1 MRVLLPY
8 IYHSLT
14 HCIERAFQD
23 EGHET
28 LVVDW
33 RKFGKE
39 SNRHKIEPYCL
50 AAAKEFQP
58 EFAFCQFQ
66 DRGLITYK
74 FPEYLKS
81 IGCFSVN
88 WSGDVR
94 HPLPDWYKDLAPY
107 FSVTS
112 FTNVPDVEEIRA
124 MGYRAE
130 FLQIGYDE
138 TIFNTEGAGERSGV
152 VFLGNNYSGYRF
164 AESEG
169 RREMVAALAKA
180 FPDDFTVYGMSWEG
194 IVPPKNNGGY
204 LHETMSAPVLKK
216 ALISVGWDHFHR
228 PGFASDRILRGT
240 ACGCA
245 VVNQHYEGIEIEHP
259 TVRVALSIDEMVTEV
274 SLLLRAPKLAMEL
287 GSINAANTLKQHR
300 WNNRVKQMMQWM
312 T

>member
-1 MRVLLPY
+1 M
-8 IYHSLT
+8 
-14 HCIERAFQD
+14 
-23 EGHET
+23 
-28 LVVDW
+28 
-33 RKFGKE
+33 
-39 SNRHKIEPYCL
+39 
-50 AAAKEFQP
+50 
-58 EFAFCQFQ
+58 
-66 DRGLITYK
+66 
-74 FPEYLKS
+74 
-81 IGCFSVN
+81 
-88 WSGDVR
+88 
-94 HPLPDWYKDLAPY
+94 APY

-152 VFLGNNYSGYRF
+152 VFLGNNYSGYKF

-216 ALISVGWDHFHR
+216 ALVAVGWDHFHR
-228 PGFASDRILRGT
+228 PGFASDRILRAT

-245 VVNQHYEGIEIEHP
+245 VVNQHYDGIALEHP
-259 TVRVALSIDEMVTEV
+259 DVKAVRTINEMVESV
-274 SLLLRAPKLAMEL
+274 GHALKHPVESQMIGDL
-287 GSINAANTLKQHR
+287 NAQNTLKQHR
-300 WNNRVKQMMQWM
+300 WNNRVRVMETWM
-312 T
+312 K

>member
-33 RKFGKE
+33 TKYRKEG
-39 SNRHKIEPYCL
+39 NRHKVEPYCL
-50 AAAKEFQP
+50 SAAKEFQP

-138 TIFNTEGAGERSGV
+138 RIFNTEGAGERSGV

-216 ALISVGWDHFHR
+216 ALVAVGLDHFLR
-228 PGFASDRILRGT
+228 PGFASDRLLRAT
-240 ACGCA
+240 ACGAA
-245 VVNQHYEGIEIEHP
+245 VVQRHYDGIEQEHP
-259 TVRVALSIDEMVTEV
+259 WVVDVNSIEEMVDNVRHALEHPGAIATLA
-274 SLLLRAPKLAMEL
+274 LL
-287 GSINAANTLKQHR
+287 NAENTLKQHR
-300 WNNRVKQMMQWM
+300 WNNRVRVMETWM
-312 T
+312 K